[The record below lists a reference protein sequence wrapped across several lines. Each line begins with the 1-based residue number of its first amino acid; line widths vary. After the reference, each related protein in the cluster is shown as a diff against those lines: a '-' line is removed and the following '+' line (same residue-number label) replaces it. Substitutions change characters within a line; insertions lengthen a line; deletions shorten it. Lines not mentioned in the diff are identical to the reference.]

1 MKPQADKTHSDH
13 VSVVGD
19 WLFLKAQPYAQSSVA
34 VHTNHKLA
42 FHYFGTFQVTT
53 RVGSVA
59 YRLQLPAS
67 CSIHLRVHVS
77 QLCKALSFGDLS
89 TVRLPPTMPNEDHVQ
104 VQVLACRRCK
114 RGVAVPEQIKVRWSG
129 ATSDE
134 ATCEDAAALR
144 HRFPGAPAWG
154 QDGSEGERNVTTA
167 ITTKDTSLAANPVKS
182 IGHGGR
188 LKRPSSQVIGPEWV

>member
-1 MKPQADKTHSDH
+1 
-13 VSVVGD
+13 
-19 WLFLKAQPYAQSSVA
+19 
-34 VHTNHKLA
+34 
-42 FHYFGTFQVTT
+42 
-53 RVGSVA
+53 
-59 YRLQLPAS
+59 
-67 CSIHLRVHVS
+67 
-77 QLCKALSFGDLS
+77 
-89 TVRLPPTMPNEDHVQ
+89 MPNEDHVQ

-134 ATCEDAAALR
+134 ATCEDAAALH

-182 IGHGGR
+182 IGYGGR